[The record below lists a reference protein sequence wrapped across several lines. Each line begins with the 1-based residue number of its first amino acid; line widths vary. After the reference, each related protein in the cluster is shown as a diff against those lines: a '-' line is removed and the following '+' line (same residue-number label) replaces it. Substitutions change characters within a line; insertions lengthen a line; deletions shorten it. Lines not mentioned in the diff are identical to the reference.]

1 MLKLIAKLLDSR
13 LVLGLAIALM
23 AVGSAQGSEVRA
35 VRLGVH
41 ADHTRLVLDL
51 SAPTQFTVTDK
62 SANSLV
68 IIELADAAA
77 APKLQA
83 ALAGQ
88 GLVQAIDLEPRGKA
102 LVIRV
107 ALAPGAHLQR
117 YDTLVA
123 AGSSPARVFMDIVQ
137 QEGAAP
143 VVSQPVVA
151 VAVPESAEVSTKADT
166 AAAKPEPV
174 QLASA
179 ATTLQTMRDLV
190 AAALKAGEAEAAAAA
205 AKADTAAGTDET
217 APLIP
222 PSKPDAPG
230 TAAAGNTAP
239 AAAAAEGDGVTL
251 AALPAFGA
259 MMIPPTKP
267 KSASGRFLIALDAGH
282 GGKDPGATGI
292 NGTEEKQITLKMAL
306 ELQALLEGTG
316 RYDVLLV
323 REDDT
328 LIPLRKRIDIARQ
341 SGADLFISL
350 HADHNDNKH
359 QRGASVYTLS
369 ETASDAEAAALATR
383 ENKEDLI
390 TGVDLSHQSQMV
402 TSILIDLAQRETK
415 NLSARFASYVT
426 KQLSTTTRMVYSS
439 HRFAGFAVLKSP
451 DVPSILVELGYL
463 SNELDEKEL
472 VSKRYRGRM
481 ARAILRAIDQYVDWQ
496 KGEKPS

>member
-1 MLKLIAKLLDSR
+1 M
-13 LVLGLAIALM
+13 
-23 AVGSAQGSEVRA
+23 
-35 VRLGVH
+35 
-41 ADHTRLVLDL
+41 
-51 SAPTQFTVTDK
+51 TDK

-68 IIELADAAA
+68 IITLADAAA
-77 APKLQA
+77 APKLQS

-88 GLVQAIDLEPRGKA
+88 GLVHAIDLQPRGKA
-102 LVIRV
+102 LEIRV
-107 ALAPGAHLQR
+107 ALAPGARMQK

-137 QEGAAP
+137 QEGATPAA
-143 VVSQPVVA
+143 SQPA
-151 VAVPESAEVSTKADT
+151 AAEAVPPSAEVSAKAGT

-205 AKADTAAGTDET
+205 AKTDSAAGTDESVGF
-217 APLIP
+217 IP

-230 TAAAGNTAP
+230 TAAV
-239 AAAAAEGDGVTL
+239 AAEGDGVTL

-292 NGTEEKQITLKMAL
+292 NGTEEKEITLKMAL
-306 ELQALLEGTG
+306 ELEALLEGTG

-481 ARAILRAIDQYVDWQ
+481 AKAILRAIDQYVDWQ
-496 KGEKPS
+496 KGVKPS

>member
-1 MLKLIAKLLDSR
+1 MLMLLSKLLDSR
-13 LVLGLAIALM
+13 LVLGLAIALL
-23 AVGSAQGSEVRA
+23 AAGTAQGSEVRA

-51 SAPTQFTVTDK
+51 SAPTRFTVTDK

-68 IIELADAAA
+68 IINLADAAT
-77 APKLQA
+77 APKLQS

-88 GLVQAIDLEPRGKA
+88 GLVQAIDLEPHGQA
-102 LVIRV
+102 LEIRV
-107 ALAPGAHLQR
+107 TLAPGAGLQR
-117 YDTLVA
+117 YDTLAA
-123 AGSSPARVFMDIVQ
+123 AGSSPARVFIDIVQ
-137 QEGAAP
+137 QDAAASASPQPVPAEAAP
-143 VVSQPVVA
+143 EPA
-151 VAVPESAEVSTKADT
+151 AVSTKAD
-166 AAAKPEPV
+166 APAAKPEPV
-174 QLASA
+174 QIASA

-190 AAALKAGEAEAAAAA
+190 AAALKAGEAEAAASSN
-205 AKADTAAGTDET
+205 ADTAVGSDDIGT
-217 APLIP
+217 LIP
-222 PSKPDAPG
+222 PSKPA
-230 TAAAGNTAP
+230 AP
-239 AAAAAEGDGVTL
+239 AAATAGNTEQTATVEPGAGVTL
-251 AALPAFGA
+251 AAMPAFGA
-259 MMIPPTKP
+259 MVIPPTKP
-267 KSASGRFLIALDAGH
+267 KSGGDKFLIALDAGH

-292 NGTEEKQITLKMAL
+292 NGTEEKDITLKMAV
-306 ELQALLEGTG
+306 ELKALLEGTG
-316 RYDVLLV
+316 RYNVLLV

-328 LIPLRKRIDIARQ
+328 LVPLRKRIEIARQ

-369 ETASDAEAAALATR
+369 ETASDTEAAALATR

-472 VSKRYRGRM
+472 VSKKYRGRM
-481 ARAILRAIDQYVDWQ
+481 AKAILRAIDQYVDWQ
-496 KGEKPS
+496 KGVKPS

>member
-13 LVLGLAIALM
+13 LVLGLAFALV
-23 AVGSAQGSEVRA
+23 AAGTAQGSEVRA

-51 SAPTQFTVTDK
+51 SAPTKFSVTEG
-62 SANSLV
+62 SANNLV
-68 IIELADAAA
+68 VIELADAVAA
-77 APKLQA
+77 SKLQA

-88 GLVQAIDLEPRGKA
+88 GLIQAIDLEPRGKA
-102 LVIRV
+102 LEVRV
-107 ALAPGAHLQR
+107 TLAPGAGLQR
-117 YDTLVA
+117 FDTLAA
-123 AGSSPARVFMDIVQ
+123 AGSSPARLFIDIVR
-137 QEGAAP
+137 QEAA
-143 VVSQPVVA
+143 STVA
-151 VAVPESAEVSTKADT
+151 SEPAAAETTLESAAVSAKPDT
-166 AAAKPEPV
+166 ATAKPESV
-174 QLASA
+174 QIASA

-190 AAALKAGEAEAAAAA
+190 AAALKAGDAAAANADSAPA
-205 AKADTAAGTDET
+205 ADDAAT
-217 APLIP
+217 LIP
-222 PSKPDAPG
+222 PRKPAAPA
-230 TAAAGNTAP
+230 TAAADSPEP
-239 AAAAAEGDGVTL
+239 AAASPPADGVTL
-251 AALPAFGA
+251 AAMPAFGA

-267 KSASGRFLIALDAGH
+267 KSGGEKFLIALDAGH
-282 GGKDPGATGI
+282 GGKDPGAIGI
-292 NGTEEKQITLKMAL
+292 NGTEEKEITLKMAI
-306 ELQALLEGTG
+306 ELKALLEGTG

-323 REDDT
+323 RDDDT
-328 LIPLRKRIDIARQ
+328 LIPLRKRIEIARQ

-415 NLSARFASYVT
+415 NLSARLASYVT

-463 SNELDEKEL
+463 SNEMDEKEL
-472 VSKRYRGRM
+472 ASKKYRGRM
-481 ARAILRAIDQYVDWQ
+481 AKAILRAIDQYVDWQ
-496 KGEKPS
+496 KGVKQS

>member
-1 MLKLIAKLLDSR
+1 
-13 LVLGLAIALM
+13 M

-51 SAPTQFTVTDK
+51 SAPTQFTVTDE

-68 IIELADAAA
+68 IIQLADSAA

-102 LVIRV
+102 LEIRV
-107 ALAPGAHLQR
+107 ALSPGARLQR

-137 QEGAAP
+137 REGAAP

-151 VAVPESAEVSTKADT
+151 GAVSESAEVATKAGT

-230 TAAAGNTAP
+230 TAAAENTAP
-239 AAAAAEGDGVTL
+239 AAAAESGDGVML
-251 AALPAFGA
+251 AAML
-259 MMIPPTKP
+259 IPPTKP
-267 KSASGRFLIALDAGH
+267 KSASGKFLIALDAGH

-292 NGTEEKQITLKMAL
+292 NGTEEKEITLKMAL
-306 ELQALLEGTG
+306 ELKALLEGTG

-328 LIPLRKRIDIARQ
+328 LIPLRKRIEIARQ

-481 ARAILRAIDQYVDWQ
+481 AKAILRAIDQYVAWQ
-496 KGEKPS
+496 KGEKAS

>member
-23 AVGSAQGSEVRA
+23 AAGSAQGSEVRA

-51 SAPTQFTVTDK
+51 SAPAQFSVTDN

-68 IIELADAAA
+68 IIKLADAAA
-77 APKLQA
+77 APKLQS

-102 LVIRV
+102 LEIRV
-107 ALAPGAHLQR
+107 ALAPGARLQK
-117 YDTLVA
+117 YDTLIA

-143 VVSQPVVA
+143 AASQPVA
-151 VAVPESAEVSTKADT
+151 AEAVPESAGVSTKADK

-174 QLASA
+174 QVASA

-205 AKADTAAGTDET
+205 KADTAAVTNET
-217 APLIP
+217 IPLIP
-222 PSKPDAPG
+222 PSKPEAPG
-230 TAAAGNTAP
+230 TAAAENTAP
-239 AAAAAEGDGVTL
+239 AAAAESGDGVTL
-251 AALPAFGA
+251 AAML
-259 MMIPPTKP
+259 IPPTKP
-267 KSASGRFLIALDAGH
+267 KSAGGKFLIALDAGH

-292 NGTEEKQITLKMAL
+292 NGTEEKEITLKMAL
-306 ELQALLEGTG
+306 ELKALLEGTG
-316 RYDVLLV
+316 RYAVLLV

-328 LIPLRKRIDIARQ
+328 LIPLRKRIEIARQ

-426 KQLSTTTRMVYSS
+426 KELSTTTRMVYSS

-472 VSKRYRGRM
+472 VSKKYRGRM
-481 ARAILRAIDQYVDWQ
+481 AKAILRAIDQYVDWQ
-496 KGEKPS
+496 KGVKPS